1 MSEVTWSMVKMQ
13 IFIHGKTTVALYN
26 QMMME
31 QTFNS
36 RLHNRK
42 VSKRKRYDHD
52 HDFFFL
58 VSFFLI

>member
-52 HDFFFL
+52 HDFFF
-58 VSFFLI
+58 